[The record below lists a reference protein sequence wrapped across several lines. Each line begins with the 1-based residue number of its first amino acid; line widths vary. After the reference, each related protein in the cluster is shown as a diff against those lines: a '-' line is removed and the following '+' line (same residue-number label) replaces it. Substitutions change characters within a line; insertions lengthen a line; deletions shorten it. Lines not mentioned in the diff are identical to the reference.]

1 MNRTK
6 PVARFGNSMRPAV
19 LAALLIALTP
29 GVVLPAS
36 AQANEEKPRWFGT
49 SHGNT
54 TMLAYGVPDSDYIM
68 LSFSDGLP
76 RPCRLNPR
84 WEWPSRKTRSASHP
98 STGSRSRRLPPWRC
112 SPHPAR

>member
-29 GVVLPAS
+29 GVVLP
-36 AQANEEKPRWFGT
+36 GT